1 VKSSVWVKVAIGAS
15 AVAGLLGLLVGSLN
29 VFTHWCGDDC
39 GSTVS
44 RVSWGLVQV
53 VAALLLL
60 AGAYLAA
67 KGNPNA
73 RWVWIVAVVV
83 SLLAYFWAPII
94 IIPVAVL
101 IALGVYALW
110 PASKPVT

>member
-1 VKSSVWVKVAIGAS
+1 
-15 AVAGLLGLLVGSLN
+15 
-29 VFTHWCGDDC
+29 
-39 GSTVS
+39 
-44 RVSWGLVQV
+44 

-67 KGNPNA
+67 IGHPNA
-73 RWVWIVAVVV
+73 RWVWIVAVVG
-83 SLLAYFWAPII
+83 SLLVYFWAPII

-110 PASKPVT
+110 PTSKPVT